1 MNNIDTLIFDFGGV
15 IINLDYSKPVSE
27 FKKLGILDS
36 KKLYS
41 KKEQTK
47 LFYSLECGQISNENF
62 LNEIRKKSNTN
73 DLELIKKAWNSILLN
88 IPEER
93 VHLLKKLSLKYKI
106 YLLSNTNS
114 IHLNEII
121 SAYGEKKWR
130 NFISI
135 FNEVYFSNQIGMRKP
150 NEDVFFYLIK
160 KNKLDVSKTLFIDDS
175 PQHIKTAKKIGFKTY
190 HLTDKEDIVSLFLEK
205 AQ

>member
-15 IINLDYSKPVSE
+15 IINLDYTKPVDE
-27 FKKLGILDS
+27 FKKLGIFDS
-36 KKLYS
+36 QKLYS

-47 LFYSLECGQISNENF
+47 LFDSLECGQISDENF

-73 DLELIKKAWNSILLN
+73 NLELIKKAWNSILLN

-93 VHLLKKLSLKYKI
+93 VNLLKKLSSKCKI
-106 YLLSNTNS
+106 FLLSNTNS

-135 FNEVYFSNQIGMRKP
+135 FNDVYFSNQIGMRKP
-150 NEDVFFYLIK
+150 NEDIFFYIIK

-190 HLTDKEDIVSLFLEK
+190 HLTDKEDIISLFLEK

>member
-15 IINLDYSKPVSE
+15 IINLDYSKPVNE

-47 LFYSLECGQISNENF
+47 LFDSLECGQISDENF

-88 IPEER
+88 IPKGR
-93 VHLLKKLSLKYKI
+93 VHLLKKLSSKYKI
-106 YLLSNTNS
+106 FLLSNTNS
-114 IHLNEII
+114 IHLKEII
-121 SAYGEKKWR
+121 SSYGEKKWK

-150 NEDVFFYLIK
+150 NEDVFFYIIK

-175 PQHIKTAKKIGFKTY
+175 PQHIKTAKKIGFETY
-190 HLTDKEDIVSLFLEK
+190 HLTNSEDIISLFLEK

>member
-47 LFYSLECGQISNENF
+47 LFDSLECGQISNENF
-62 LNEIRKKSNTN
+62 FNEIRKKSNTN

-93 VHLLKKLSLKYKI
+93 VHLLKKLSSKYKI
-106 YLLSNTNS
+106 FLLSNTNS
-114 IHLNEII
+114 IHLKEII
-121 SAYGEKKWR
+121 SSYGEKKWK

-135 FNEVYFSNQIGMRKP
+135 FNDVYFSNQIGMRKP
-150 NEDVFFYLIK
+150 NENIFF
-160 KNKLDVSKTLFIDDS
+160 
-175 PQHIKTAKKIGFKTY
+175 H
-190 HLTDKEDIVSLFLEK
+190 
-205 AQ
+205 

>member
-15 IINLDYSKPVSE
+15 IINLDYSKPVNE

-47 LFYSLECGQISNENF
+47 LFDSLECGQISDENF

-88 IPEER
+88 IPKER
-93 VHLLKKLSLKYKI
+93 VHLLKKLSSKYKI
-106 YLLSNTNS
+106 FLLSNTNS
-114 IHLNEII
+114 IHLKEII
-121 SAYGEKKWR
+121 SSYGEKKWK

-135 FNEVYFSNQIGMRKP
+135 FNDVYFSNQIGMRKP
-150 NEDVFFYLIK
+150 NEDIFFYIIK

-175 PQHIKTAKKIGFKTY
+175 PQHIKTAKKIGFETY
-190 HLTDKEDIVSLFLEK
+190 HLTNSEDIISLFLEK

>member
-15 IINLDYSKPVSE
+15 IINLDYSKPLSE

-47 LFYSLECGQISNENF
+47 LFDRLECGQISNENF

-93 VHLLKKLSLKYKI
+93 VHLLKKLSSKYKI
-106 YLLSNTNS
+106 FLLSNTNS
-114 IHLNEII
+114 IHLKEII
-121 SAYGEKKWR
+121 SSYGEKKWK

-135 FNEVYFSNQIGMRKP
+135 FNDVYFSNQIGMRKP
-150 NEDVFFYLIK
+150 NENIFFHVIN
-160 KNKLDVSKTLFIDDS
+160 KNKLDVSKTLFIDDTA
-175 PQHIKTAKKIGFKTY
+175 QHIKTAKKIGFKTY
-190 HLTDKEDIVSLFLEK
+190 HLADREDIISLFLEK

>member
-15 IINLDYSKPVSE
+15 IINLDYSKPKDE
-27 FKKLGILDS
+27 FKKLGIFDS

-41 KKEQTK
+41 KEEQTK
-47 LFYSLECGQISNENF
+47 LFDSLECGQISDENF
-62 LNEIRKKSNTN
+62 LKEISKKSNTN
-73 DLELIKKAWNSILLN
+73 NLELIKKAWNSILLN

-93 VHLLKKLSLKYKI
+93 VHLLKKLSSKYKI
-106 YLLSNTNS
+106 FLLSNTNS
-114 IHLNEII
+114 IHLKEII
-121 SAYGEKKWR
+121 SSYGEKKWR

-135 FNEVYFSNQIGMRKP
+135 FNDVYFSNKIGMRKP
-150 NEDVFFYLIK
+150 NEDVFFYIIK

-175 PQHIKTAKKIGFKTY
+175 AQHIKTAKKNGFKTH
-190 HLTDKEDIVSLFLEK
+190 HLTDSEDIISFFLGK

>member
-47 LFYSLECGQISNENF
+47 LFDSLECGQISNENF

-93 VHLLKKLSLKYKI
+93 VHLLKKLSSKYKI
-106 YLLSNTNS
+106 FLLSNTNS
-114 IHLNEII
+114 IHLKEII
-121 SAYGEKKWR
+121 SSYGEKKWK

-135 FNEVYFSNQIGMRKP
+135 FNDVYFSNQIGMRKP

-190 HLTDKEDIVSLFLEK
+190 HLSDREDIISLFLEK

>member
-15 IINLDYSKPVSE
+15 IINLDYTKPVDE
-27 FKKLGILDS
+27 FKKLGIFDS
-36 KKLYS
+36 QKLYS

-47 LFYSLECGQISNENF
+47 LFDSLECGKISDENF
-62 LNEIRKKSNTN
+62 LNEIRKQSNTN

-88 IPEER
+88 IPKER
-93 VHLLKKLSLKYKI
+93 VNLLKKLSSKYKI
-106 YLLSNTNS
+106 FLLSNTNS
-114 IHLNEII
+114 IHLKEII
-121 SAYGEKKWR
+121 RSYGEKKWS
-130 NFISI
+130 NFIGI
-135 FNEVYFSNQIGMRKP
+135 FNDVYFSNQIGMRKP
-150 NEDVFFYLIK
+150 NEDVFFYIIH

-190 HLTDKEDIVSLFLEK
+190 HLTDKEDIISLFPEK

>member
-15 IINLDYSKPVSE
+15 IINLDYKKLVDE
-27 FKKLGILDS
+27 FKKLGIFDS

-47 LFYSLECGQISNENF
+47 LFDSLECGQISNEDF

>member
-15 IINLDYSKPVSE
+15 IINLDYSKPVEE

-36 KKLYS
+36 EKLYS
-41 KKEQTK
+41 KKEQTS
-47 LFYSLECGQISNENF
+47 LFDSLECGQISDENF

-130 NFISI
+130 NFINI
-135 FNEVYFSNQIGMRKP
+135 FNDVYFSNQIGMRKP

>member
-15 IINLDYSKPVSE
+15 IINLDYSKPVDE
-27 FKKLGILDS
+27 FKKLGISES

-41 KKEQTK
+41 KEEQTS
-47 LFYSLECGQISNENF
+47 LFDSLECGQISDENF

-93 VHLLKKLSLKYKI
+93 VHLLKKLSSKYKI
-106 YLLSNTNS
+106 FLLSNTNS
-114 IHLNEII
+114 IHLKEII
-121 SAYGEKKWR
+121 SSYGEKKWK

-135 FNEVYFSNQIGMRKP
+135 FDEVYFSNQIGMRKP
-150 NEDVFFYLIK
+150 NEDIFFYLIK

-190 HLTDKEDIVSLFLEK
+190 HLTDKEDITSLFLEK

>member
-15 IINLDYSKPVSE
+15 IIDLDYANPVNE

-47 LFYSLECGQISNENF
+47 LFDSLECGQISDENF

-88 IPEER
+88 IPKER
-93 VHLLKKLSLKYKI
+93 VHLLKKLSSKYKI
-106 YLLSNTNS
+106 FLLSNTNS
-114 IHLNEII
+114 IHLKEII
-121 SAYGEKKWR
+121 SSYGEKKWK

-135 FNEVYFSNQIGMRKP
+135 FNDVYFSNQIGMRKP
-150 NEDVFFYLIK
+150 NEDVFFYIIK

-175 PQHIKTAKKIGFKTY
+175 PQHIKTAKKIGFETY
-190 HLTDKEDIVSLFLEK
+190 HLTNSEDIISLFLEK

>member
-15 IINLDYSKPVSE
+15 IINLDYSKPVDE
-27 FKKLGILDS
+27 FKKLGISDS
-36 KKLYS
+36 KKLFS
-41 KKEQTK
+41 KEEQTS
-47 LFYSLECGQISNENF
+47 LFDSLECGQISDEKF

-175 PQHIKTAKKIGFKTY
+175 SQHIKTAKKIGFKTY

>member
-15 IINLDYSKPVSE
+15 IINLDYRKPVDE
-27 FKKLGILDS
+27 FKKLGIFDS

-47 LFYSLECGQISNENF
+47 LFDSLECGQISDENF

-73 DLELIKKAWNSILLN
+73 NLELIKKAWNSILLN
-88 IPEER
+88 IPKER
-93 VHLLKKLSLKYKI
+93 VHLLKKLSSKYKI
-106 YLLSNTNS
+106 FLISNTNS
-114 IHLNEII
+114 IHLKEII
-121 SAYGEKKWR
+121 SSYGEKKWK

-135 FNEVYFSNQIGMRKP
+135 FNDVYFSNQIGMRKP
-150 NEDVFFYLIK
+150 NENIFFYVIN

-175 PQHIKTAKKIGFKTY
+175 LQHIKTAKKIGFKTY
-190 HLTDKEDIVSLFLEK
+190 HLSDKEDIIS
-205 AQ
+205 

>member
-15 IINLDYSKPVSE
+15 IINLDYSKPVDE
-27 FKKLGILDS
+27 FKKLGISDS

-41 KKEQTK
+41 KEEQTS
-47 LFYSLECGQISNENF
+47 LFDSLECGQISDEKF

-73 DLELIKKAWNSILLN
+73 DLELIRKAWNSILLN

>member
-15 IINLDYSKPVSE
+15 IINLDYSKPVDE
-27 FKKLGILDS
+27 FKKLGISDS

-41 KKEQTK
+41 KEEQTS
-47 LFYSLECGQISNENF
+47 LFDSLECGQISDEKF

-135 FNEVYFSNQIGMRKP
+135 FNDVYFSNQIGMRKP
-150 NEDVFFYLIK
+150 NEDVFSYIIK
-160 KNKLDVSKTLFIDDS
+160 KNKLDISKTLFIDDS

>member
-1 MNNIDTLIFDFGGV
+1 MNNIDALIFDFGGV
-15 IINLDYSKPVSE
+15 IINLDYRKPVDE
-27 FKKLGILDS
+27 FKKLGIIDS

-47 LFYSLECGQISNENF
+47 LFDSLECGQISDENF

-93 VHLLKKLSLKYKI
+93 VHLLKKLSSKYKI
-106 YLLSNTNS
+106 FLLSNTNS
-114 IHLNEII
+114 IHLKEII
-121 SAYGEKKWR
+121 SSYGEKKWK

-135 FNEVYFSNQIGMRKP
+135 FNDVYFSNQIGMRKP
-150 NEDVFFYLIK
+150 NENIFFYVIN

-190 HLTDKEDIVSLFLEK
+190 HLTNKEDIISLFLEK

>member
-15 IINLDYSKPVSE
+15 IINLDYSKPVDE
-27 FKKLGILDS
+27 FKKLGISDS
-36 KKLYS
+36 KKLFS
-41 KKEQTK
+41 KEEQTS
-47 LFYSLECGQISNENF
+47 LFDSLECGQISDEKF

>member
-47 LFYSLECGQISNENF
+47 LFDSLECGQISNENF

-93 VHLLKKLSLKYKI
+93 VHLLKKLSSKYKI
-106 YLLSNTNS
+106 FLLSNTNS
-114 IHLNEII
+114 IHLKEII
-121 SAYGEKKWR
+121 SSYGEKKWK

-135 FNEVYFSNQIGMRKP
+135 FNDVYFSNQIGMRKP
-150 NEDVFFYLIK
+150 NENIFFHVIN
-160 KNKLDVSKTLFIDDS
+160 KNKLDVSKTLFIDDTS
-175 PQHIKTAKKIGFKTY
+175 QHIKIAKKIGFKTY
-190 HLTDKEDIVSLFLEK
+190 HLTDKEDITSLFLEK

>member
-15 IINLDYSKPVSE
+15 IINLDYSKPVDE
-27 FKKLGILDS
+27 FKKLGIADS

-47 LFYSLECGQISNENF
+47 LFDSLECGQISDENF
-62 LNEIRKKSNTN
+62 LNEIRKKSKTN
-73 DLELIKKAWNSILLN
+73 DLELIRKAWNSILLN

-93 VHLLKKLSLKYKI
+93 VRLIKKLRSKYKI
-106 YLLSNTNS
+106 FLLSNTNA
-114 IHLNEII
+114 IHLKEII
-121 SAYGEKKWR
+121 SSYGEKKWR

-150 NEDVFFYLIK
+150 NEDVFFYVIN
-160 KNKLDVSKTLFIDDS
+160 KNKLDISKTLFIDDS
-175 PQHIKTAKKIGFKTY
+175 LQHIEVAKKIGLKTH
-190 HLTDKEDIVSLFLEK
+190 HLTNSEDIIGLFLEII
-205 AQ
+205 Q

>member
-15 IINLDYSKPVSE
+15 IINLDYSKPVEE
-27 FKKLGILDS
+27 FKKLGILNS
-36 KKLYS
+36 EKLYS
-41 KKEQTK
+41 KKEQTS
-47 LFYSLECGQISNENF
+47 LFDSLECGQISDENF

-130 NFISI
+130 NFINI
-135 FNEVYFSNQIGMRKP
+135 FNDVYFSNQIGMRKP

>member
-15 IINLDYSKPVSE
+15 IINLDYSKPVDE

-47 LFYSLECGQISNENF
+47 LFDNLECGQISDENF

-73 DLELIKKAWNSILLN
+73 DLELIRKAWNSILLN
-88 IPEER
+88 IPDER
-93 VHLLKKLSLKYKI
+93 VSLLKKLSSKYKI
-106 YLLSNTNS
+106 FLLSNTNS
-114 IHLNEII
+114 IHLREII
-121 SAYGEKKWR
+121 SSYGEKKWK

-150 NEDVFFYLIK
+150 NENIFFYIIN

-190 HLTDKEDIVSLFLEK
+190 HLADKEDITSLFLEK

>member
-15 IINLDYSKPVSE
+15 IINLDYRKPVDE
-27 FKKLGILDS
+27 FKKLGIFDS

-47 LFYSLECGQISNENF
+47 LFDSLECGQISDENF

-73 DLELIKKAWNSILLN
+73 NLELIKKAWNSILLN
-88 IPEER
+88 IPKER
-93 VHLLKKLSLKYKI
+93 VHLLKKLSSKYKI
-106 YLLSNTNS
+106 FLISNTNS
-114 IHLNEII
+114 IHLKEII
-121 SAYGEKKWR
+121 SSYGEKKWK

-135 FNEVYFSNQIGMRKP
+135 FNDVYFSNQIGMRKP
-150 NEDVFFYLIK
+150 NENIFFYVIN

-175 PQHIKTAKKIGFKTY
+175 LQHIKTAKKIGFKTY
-190 HLTDKEDIVSLFLEK
+190 HLSDKEDIINLFLEK

>member
-15 IINLDYSKPVSE
+15 IINLDYSKPVDE
-27 FKKLGILDS
+27 FKKLGISDS

-41 KKEQTK
+41 KEEQTS
-47 LFYSLECGQISNENF
+47 LFDSLECGQISDEKF

-88 IPEER
+88 IPEKR
-93 VHLLKKLSLKYKI
+93 VHLLKKLSSKYKI
-106 YLLSNTNS
+106 FLLSNTNS
-114 IHLNEII
+114 IHLKEII
-121 SAYGEKKWR
+121 SSYGEKKWK

-135 FNEVYFSNQIGMRKP
+135 FNDVYFSNQIGMRKP
-150 NEDVFFYLIK
+150 NENIFFHVIN

>member
-15 IINLDYSKPVSE
+15 IINLDYSKPVDE
-27 FKKLGILDS
+27 FKKLGISDS

-41 KKEQTK
+41 KEEQTS
-47 LFYSLECGQISNENF
+47 LFDSLECGQISNENF

-150 NEDVFFYLIK
+150 NDDIFFYLIK

>member
-15 IINLDYSKPVSE
+15 IINLDYSKPVDE
-27 FKKLGILDS
+27 FKKLWILDS

-47 LFYSLECGQISNENF
+47 LFDSLECGQISDVTF

-93 VHLLKKLSLKYKI
+93 VHLLKKLSSKYKLF
-106 YLLSNTNS
+106 LLSNTNS
-114 IHLNEII
+114 IHLKEII
-121 SAYGEKKWR
+121 TSYGEKKWK

-135 FNEVYFSNQIGMRKP
+135 FNDVYFSNQIGMRKP
-150 NEDVFFYLIK
+150 NENIFFYVIN

-190 HLTDKEDIVSLFLEK
+190 HLTNKEDIISLFLEK

>member
-15 IINLDYSKPVSE
+15 IINLDYSKPVDE
-27 FKKLGILDS
+27 FKKLGILNS

-47 LFYSLECGQISNENF
+47 LFDSLECGQISDENF

-135 FNEVYFSNQIGMRKP
+135 FNDVYFSNQIGMRKP
-150 NEDVFFYLIK
+150 NENIFYHVIN

-190 HLTDKEDIVSLFLEK
+190 HLTDKEDIISLFLEK

>member
-15 IINLDYSKPVSE
+15 IINLDYSKPVDE

-47 LFYSLECGQISNENF
+47 LFDSLECGQISDVTF

-93 VHLLKKLSLKYKI
+93 VHLLKKLSSKYKLF
-106 YLLSNTNS
+106 LLSNTNS
-114 IHLNEII
+114 IHLKEII
-121 SAYGEKKWR
+121 TSYGEKKWK

-135 FNEVYFSNQIGMRKP
+135 FNDVYFSNQIGMRKP
-150 NEDVFFYLIK
+150 NENIFFHVIN

-190 HLTDKEDIVSLFLEK
+190 HLTNKEDIISLFLEK

>member
-1 MNNIDTLIFDFGGV
+1 MNNIDALIFDFGGV
-15 IINLDYSKPVSE
+15 IINLDYNKPIDE
-27 FKKLGILDS
+27 FKKLGIVES

-47 LFYSLECGQISNENF
+47 LFDSLECGQISEENF

-73 DLELIKKAWNSILLN
+73 DSELIKKAWNSILLN
-88 IPEER
+88 IPQER
-93 VHLLKKLSLKYKI
+93 VDLLKKLSSKYKI
-106 YLLSNTNS
+106 FLLSNTNS
-114 IHLNEII
+114 IHLKEII
-121 SAYGEKKWR
+121 SSYGEKKWT
-130 NFISI
+130 NFIGL
-135 FNEVYFSNQIGMRKP
+135 FTDVYFSNQIGMRKP
-150 NEDVFFYLIK
+150 NEDIFFYVIN

-190 HLTDKEDIVSLFLEK
+190 HLTDKEDITSLFLEK

>member
-15 IINLDYSKPVSE
+15 IINLDYSKVVDE
-27 FKKLGILDS
+27 FKKLGISDS

-41 KKEQTK
+41 KEEQTS
-47 LFYSLECGQISNENF
+47 LFDSLECGQISDEKF

-93 VHLLKKLSLKYKI
+93 VHLLKKLSSKYKI
-106 YLLSNTNS
+106 FLLSNTNS
-114 IHLNEII
+114 IHLKEII
-121 SAYGEKKWR
+121 SSYGEKKWK

-135 FNEVYFSNQIGMRKP
+135 FNDVYFSNQIGMRKP
-150 NEDVFFYLIK
+150 NENIFFHVIN
-160 KNKLDVSKTLFIDDS
+160 KNKLDVSKTLFIDDTS
-175 PQHIKTAKKIGFKTY
+175 QHIKTAKKIGFKTY
-190 HLTDKEDIVSLFLEK
+190 HLADREDIISLFLQK

>member
-15 IINLDYSKPVSE
+15 IINLDYSKPVDE
-27 FKKLGILDS
+27 FKKLGISDS

-41 KKEQTK
+41 KEEQTS
-47 LFYSLECGQISNENF
+47 LFDSLECGQISDEKF
-62 LNEIRKKSNTN
+62 LNEIRKKSNTK

>member
-15 IINLDYSKPVSE
+15 IINLDYSKPVNE

-47 LFYSLECGQISNENF
+47 LFDSLECGQISDENF

-88 IPEER
+88 IPKER
-93 VHLLKKLSLKYKI
+93 VHLLKKLSSKYKI
-106 YLLSNTNS
+106 FLLSNTNS
-114 IHLNEII
+114 IHLKEII
-121 SAYGEKKWR
+121 SSYGEKKWK

-135 FNEVYFSNQIGMRKP
+135 FNDVYFSNQIGMRKP
-150 NEDVFFYLIK
+150 NEDVFFYIIK

-175 PQHIKTAKKIGFKTY
+175 PQHIKTAKKIGFETY
-190 HLTDKEDIVSLFLEK
+190 HLTNSEDIISLFLEK

>member
-15 IINLDYSKPVSE
+15 IINLDYSKPVDE
-27 FKKLGILDS
+27 FKKLGISDS

-41 KKEQTK
+41 KEEQTS
-47 LFYSLECGQISNENF
+47 LFDSLECGQISDEKF

-160 KNKLDVSKTLFIDDS
+160 KTN
-175 PQHIKTAKKIGFKTY
+175 
-190 HLTDKEDIVSLFLEK
+190 
-205 AQ
+205 

>member
-15 IINLDYSKPVSE
+15 IINLDYRKPVDE
-27 FKKLGILDS
+27 FKKLGIFNS

-47 LFYSLECGQISNENF
+47 LFDSLECGQISDENF

-73 DLELIKKAWNSILLN
+73 NLELIKKAWNSILLN
-88 IPEER
+88 IPKER
-93 VHLLKKLSLKYKI
+93 VHLLKKLSSKYKI
-106 YLLSNTNS
+106 FLLSNTNS
-114 IHLNEII
+114 IHLKEII
-121 SAYGEKKWR
+121 SSYGEKKWK

-135 FNEVYFSNQIGMRKP
+135 FNDVYFSNQIGMRKP
-150 NEDVFFYLIK
+150 NENIFFYVIN

-175 PQHIKTAKKIGFKTY
+175 LQHIKTAKKIGFKTY
-190 HLTDKEDIVSLFLEK
+190 HLSDKEDIINLFLEK

>member
-15 IINLDYSKPVSE
+15 IINLDYSKPVDE

-47 LFYSLECGQISNENF
+47 LFDSLECGQISDVTF

-93 VHLLKKLSLKYKI
+93 FHLLKKLSSKYKLF
-106 YLLSNTNS
+106 LLSNTNS
-114 IHLNEII
+114 IHLKEII
-121 SAYGEKKWR
+121 TSYGEKKWK

-135 FNEVYFSNQIGMRKP
+135 FNDVYFSNQIGMRKP
-150 NEDVFFYLIK
+150 NENIFFYVIN

-190 HLTDKEDIVSLFLEK
+190 HLTDKEDITSLFLEK

>member
-15 IINLDYSKPVSE
+15 IINLDYRKPVDE
-27 FKKLGILDS
+27 FKKLGIFDS

-47 LFYSLECGQISNENF
+47 LFDSLECGQISDENF
-62 LNEIRKKSNTN
+62 LNEIREKSNTN
-73 DLELIKKAWNSILLN
+73 NLELIKKAWNSILLN
-88 IPEER
+88 IPKER
-93 VHLLKKLSLKYKI
+93 VHLLKKLSSKYKI
-106 YLLSNTNS
+106 FLISNTNS
-114 IHLNEII
+114 IHLKEII
-121 SAYGEKKWR
+121 SSYGEKKWK

-135 FNEVYFSNQIGMRKP
+135 FNDVYFSNQIGMRKP
-150 NEDVFFYLIK
+150 NENIFFYVIN

-175 PQHIKTAKKIGFKTY
+175 LQHIKTAKKIGFKTY
-190 HLTDKEDIVSLFLEK
+190 HLSDKEDIINLFLEK